1 MSWKAKGIMS
11 LREEFIIKAQEK
23 SISFSRLCR
32 EYGISR
38 KTAYKWLR
46 RYSEE
51 GILGLQDRDRRPS
64 YMPLKTRDRFFD
76 LVITLRNKYP
86 AWGAKKLR
94 QVLLNEGQSD
104 LPSLSTFNRI
114 LKEGDQITSID
125 SDKRKAYIR
134 FEREKP
140 NELWQMDFKGHFPV
154 PDSKCHPL
162 TILDDCSRYAICLK
176 ACASENEE
184 LVRNGLEEAF
194 RKYGL
199 PDAMTM
205 DNGSPWKGYPGQ
217 RLSRLT
223 VWLMRLGIKISH
235 SRPRHPQTQGKD
247 ERFHRTF
254 KEEVLKYHNFQS
266 LLSAQQHFD
275 EWKDLYNNIRPHEA
289 LNMLCPV
296 QKYRISSRAYNEN
309 LPPIDYLPGDEVKKV
324 DSNGVICF
332 QGRCYQV
339 GRPLRGENV
348 ALRLVKENEWDI
360 YYVNSRLCRFRPKV

>member
-1 MSWKAKGIMS
+1 MPWNTKGIMS
-11 LREEFIIKAQEK
+11 LREEFIIRVQEDLT
-23 SISFSRLCR
+23 SISHLCR

-38 KTAYKWLR
+38 KTAYKWLK

-51 GILGLQDRDRRPS
+51 GILGLEDRSKRPCC
-64 YMPLKTRDRFFD
+64 MPSKSRDQFFD
-76 LVITLRNKYP
+76 LIISTRNKYP

-94 QVLLNEGQSD
+94 QILLNEGHIE

-114 LKEGDQITSID
+114 LQEGGQFSTTNSE
-125 SDKRKAYIR
+125 KRKAYIR
-134 FEREKP
+134 FERDKP
-140 NELWQMDFKGHFPV
+140 NELWQMDFKGHFPT
-154 PDSKCHPL
+154 PESECHPL

-184 LVRNGLEEAF
+184 VVRSGLEEAF

-266 LLSAQQHFD
+266 LSKAQEHFD
-275 EWKDLYNNIRPHEA
+275 EWKELYNTVRPHEA
-289 LNMLCPV
+289 LNMLCPAE
-296 QKYRISSRAYNEN
+296 KYRVSSKTFNEK
-309 LPPIDYLPGDEVKKV
+309 LPLIEYLPEDVVVKV
-324 DSNGVICF
+324 ASNGVICF
-332 QGRCYQV
+332 QGRLYQV
-339 GRPLRGENV
+339 GKPLRGEYV
-348 ALRLVKENEWDI
+348 ALRSVKDKEWDI
-360 YYVNSRLCRFRPKV
+360 YYLNSRLCRFRPKM